1 MVDVAELELQTM
13 PAAAVHDSSLA
24 SRPPTTR
31 RKSIAEIEAE
41 TDEDPEKHKKA
52 FLSRTGITTETA
64 TFRLF
69 AIFGSFA
76 DETIFRGSRPIFLGP
91 EGFRKK
97 NEYQHRLKESSRV

>member
-76 DETIFRGSRPIFLGP
+76 FTAILTIFTFDEFLL
-91 EGFRKK
+91 FYHT
-97 NEYQHRLKESSRV
+97 NVSI